1 MITRRINWWPI
12 YYEIRYDNSVFNFI
26 NVIINIINVSDAE
39 CVFSKKK
46 KKKYTF
52 ISTYNTCTY
61 IDVCMQLRHIV
72 SLFMILI
79 TDENDILFKCNTCSL
94 FMITRIYYKLL
105 NVISYYFQQ
114 FFIMHKCKYLTN
126 SWNSIDAFIYSSLIA
141 ITVY

>member
-1 MITRRINWWPI
+1 MAYLLWNKVRQ
-12 YYEIRYDNSVFNFI
+12 FNFI
-26 NVIINIINVSDAE
+26 NYY
-39 CVFSKKK
+39 CFRCRMRFSKKEK
-46 KKKYTF
+46 EKNIRSF
-52 ISTYNTCTY
+52 
-61 IDVCMQLRHIV
+61 RHITHARILTYACNYGI

-114 FFIMHKCKYLTN
+114 FFIMHKSKYLTN
-126 SWNSIDAFIYSSLIA
+126 SWNSIDAFIYSSLMA

>member
-1 MITRRINWWPI
+1 MVAYLLWNKVRQFRFQFYQC
-12 YYEIRYDNSVFNFI
+12 YYCFR
-26 NVIINIINVSDAE
+26 
-39 CVFSKKK
+39 CRMRFSKKRK
-46 KKKYTF
+46 RKKYTF